1 MKVVVAVSLL
11 LAGCS
16 SIFGLD
22 KPMLVDPPEDAA
34 TIDDGA
40 IVDVPPDVAPDAAP
54 VDDCPATYNITYMT
68 SRYRV
73 ITLDGP
79 WLTSAQDCADDL
91 ATGMRH
97 THLAVV
103 GSSAEHTYLVGQGL
117 VGGWFGLS
125 DLKTENVYRWVTAEP
140 TTYPPATGTPW
151 AQGEPDNALGQD
163 CVASNAQGQWLDT
176 NCGANLPALCECDD
190 YANDPTRYTP

>member
-1 MKVVVAVSLL
+1 MRVVAGPLLL

-22 KPMLVDPPEDAA
+22 KPMLVDAGGDAA
-34 TIDDGA
+34 TPSDGA
-40 IVDVPPDVAPDAAP
+40 IVDVPPDDAPDAPPIDA
-54 VDDCPATYNITYMT
+54 CPATYTVTYMT

-73 ITLDGP
+73 ITIERP
-79 WLTSAQDCADDL
+79 WLTVAQDCADDM
-91 ATGMRH
+91 ASGNKH

-103 GSSAEHTYLVGQGL
+103 GSSAEHAYLVGQGL

-125 DLKTENVYRWVTAEP
+125 DLKTENIYRWVTAEP
-140 TTYPPATGTPW
+140 TTFPPAMGTPW

-176 NCGANLPALCECDD
+176 NCGASLPALCECDEL
-190 YANDPTRYTP
+190 ANDPTRYTP